1 MSNGS
6 KVYIETYGCS
16 ASYSDSEICAG
27 QLTQEGYSIVDDP
40 NDSDI
45 NIIVTCTV
53 KTATA
58 NRMSYRIKKLSENDS
73 PLIVAGCMPKTQA
86 KDIKKINP
94 KASLMGP
101 DSIDKI
107 STIVNSTLQGNQVI
121 ELKTSTKPKVL
132 LPKIRIN
139 PVIDIVEIGT
149 GCLSSCTF
157 CQVKIA
163 KGTLISYP
171 PNVIVDQIKN
181 ATDDGCQE
189 IWLTS
194 TDNGCY
200 GMDMMMDLA
209 DLLESIV
216 NIPNNFLLRVG
227 MMNPMHTKKKFN
239 KLFNMFDHDKIY
251 KFLHIPVQSGNNRVL
266 KSMLRGHSVEDFIK
280 MSFNFRNKFPLSSIA
295 TDIIVGYP
303 TESEE
308 EFHDTV
314 DLIKYIEPDVV
325 NLSKYGA
332 RPGTKAIEMEQVP
345 NSVIN
350 ERSKLLTSIIKE
362 ISLKHNQ
369 QWRGWN
375 GKCLVNEKGKVK
387 GTMIGRN
394 FAYKPIV
401 LDDSDVILGKIYD
414 VQVTNVH
421 STYLSAKICE

>member
-1 MSNGS
+1 MSTGS

-16 ASYSDSEICAG
+16 ASFSDSEICAG
-27 QLTQEGYSIVDDP
+27 QLSQAGYSIVDNP
-40 NDSDI
+40 KDSDV
-45 NIIVTCTV
+45 NVIVTCTV

-58 NRMSYRIKKLSENDS
+58 NRMSHRIKKLSENNS
-73 PLIVAGCMPKTQA
+73 ALVVAGCMPKTQA
-86 KDIKKINP
+86 KEIKKLNP
-94 KASLMGP
+94 NASLMGP
-101 DSIDKI
+101 DSIDQI
-107 STIVNSTLQGNQVI
+107 TDIVNSTLNGTPLIQLG
-121 ELKTSTKPKVL
+121 KSTKPKIL

-171 PNVIVDQIKN
+171 PDAIVEQIQKS
-181 ATDDGCQE
+181 TDSGCRE

-200 GMDMMMDLA
+200 GMDMSMDLA
-209 DLLESIV
+209 DLLTSIV
-216 NIPNNFLLRVG
+216 DIQNNFLVRVG
-227 MMNPMHTKKKFN
+227 MMNPMHTKKKFH
-239 KLFNMFDHDKIY
+239 KLFNIFSHDKIY

-266 KSMLRGHSVEDFIK
+266 KSMLRGHSREDYIL
-280 MSFNFRNKFPLSSIA
+280 MCSSFREKFPLSSIA

-308 EFHDTV
+308 EFRDTV
-314 DLIKYIEPDVV
+314 KLIKSTQPDVV

-345 NSVIN
+345 NSTIN
-350 ERSKLLTSIIKE
+350 ARSKSLTSIIKE
-362 ISLKHNQ
+362 ISLERNKKWLDWTGN
-369 QWRGWN
+369 
-375 GKCLVNEKGKVK
+375 CLVNENGKID

-394 FAYKPIV
+394 FAYRPIV
-401 LDDSDVILGKIYD
+401 LKNSDVVLGNYYNVKIVEAQSNYLVGEIL
-414 VQVTNVH
+414 
-421 STYLSAKICE
+421 

>member
-163 KGTLISYP
+163 KGTPVSY
-171 PNVIVDQIKN
+171 
-181 ATDDGCQE
+181 TH
-189 IWLTS
+189 LTLP
-194 TDNGCY
+194 T
-200 GMDMMMDLA
+200 
-209 DLLESIV
+209 
-216 NIPNNFLLRVG
+216 
-227 MMNPMHTKKKFN
+227 
-239 KLFNMFDHDKIY
+239 
-251 KFLHIPVQSGNNRVL
+251 NREV
-266 KSMLRGHSVEDFIK
+266 
-280 MSFNFRNKFPLSSIA
+280 
-295 TDIIVGYP
+295 
-303 TESEE
+303 
-308 EFHDTV
+308 
-314 DLIKYIEPDVV
+314 
-325 NLSKYGA
+325 
-332 RPGTKAIEMEQVP
+332 
-345 NSVIN
+345 
-350 ERSKLLTSIIKE
+350 
-362 ISLKHNQ
+362 
-369 QWRGWN
+369 
-375 GKCLVNEKGKVK
+375 
-387 GTMIGRN
+387 
-394 FAYKPIV
+394 
-401 LDDSDVILGKIYD
+401 
-414 VQVTNVH
+414 
-421 STYLSAKICE
+421 

>member
-1 MSNGS
+1 
-6 KVYIETYGCS
+6 
-16 ASYSDSEICAG
+16 
-27 QLTQEGYSIVDDP
+27 
-40 NDSDI
+40 
-45 NIIVTCTV
+45 
-53 KTATA
+53 
-58 NRMSYRIKKLSENDS
+58 
-73 PLIVAGCMPKTQA
+73 
-86 KDIKKINP
+86 
-94 KASLMGP
+94 
-101 DSIDKI
+101 
-107 STIVNSTLQGNQVI
+107 
-121 ELKTSTKPKVL
+121 
-132 LPKIRIN
+132 
-139 PVIDIVEIGT
+139 
-149 GCLSSCTF
+149 
-157 CQVKIA
+157 
-163 KGTLISYP
+163 
-171 PNVIVDQIKN
+171 
-181 ATDDGCQE
+181 
-189 IWLTS
+189 
-194 TDNGCY
+194 
-200 GMDMMMDLA
+200 
-209 DLLESIV
+209 
-216 NIPNNFLLRVG
+216 

-314 DLIKYIEPDVV
+314 DLIKYIED
-325 NLSKYGA
+325 NADSTRQGSKYGA

>member
-107 STIVNSTLQGNQVI
+107 STIVNSTLRGNQVI

-181 ATDDGCQE
+181 ATDEGCQE

-295 TDIIVGYP
+295 TDI
-303 TESEE
+303 
-308 EFHDTV
+308 
-314 DLIKYIEPDVV
+314 
-325 NLSKYGA
+325 
-332 RPGTKAIEMEQVP
+332 
-345 NSVIN
+345 
-350 ERSKLLTSIIKE
+350 TSIATDVTSFLTDMIRE
-362 ISLKHNQ
+362 LHQLSLI
-369 QWRGWN
+369 RAS
-375 GKCLVNEKGKVK
+375 VATDITSV
-387 GTMIGRN
+387 
-394 FAYKPIV
+394 
-401 LDDSDVILGKIYD
+401 
-414 VQVTNVH
+414 VH
-421 STYLSAKICE
+421 F

>member
-1 MSNGS
+1 MSTGS

-16 ASYSDSEICAG
+16 ASFSDSEICAG
-27 QLTQEGYSIVDDP
+27 QLSEAGYSIVDNP
-40 NDSDI
+40 EDSDV
-45 NIIVTCTV
+45 NVIVTCTV

-58 NRMSYRIKKLSENDS
+58 NRMSHRIKKLSETNS
-73 PLIVAGCMPKTQA
+73 ALVVAGCMPKTQA
-86 KDIKKINP
+86 KEIQKINP
-94 KASLMGP
+94 KASMMGP
-101 DSIDKI
+101 DSIDQI
-107 STIVNSTLQGNQVI
+107 TNIVNSTLNGNQLI
-121 ELKTSTKPKVL
+121 ELGKSSKPKVL

-171 PNVIVDQIKN
+171 PGSIVEQIQESTN
-181 ATDDGCQE
+181 SGCKE
-189 IWLTS
+189 VWLTS

-200 GMDMMMDLA
+200 GMDMSMDLT

-216 NIPNNFLLRVG
+216 DIPNNFLIRVG

-239 KLFNMFDHDKIY
+239 KLFNIFSHDKIY

-266 KSMLRGHSVEDFIK
+266 KSMLRGHSREDYIE
-280 MSFNFRNKFPLSSIA
+280 MCSSFREKFPLSSIA

-303 TESEE
+303 TETDD
-308 EFHDTV
+308 EFDDTV
-314 DLIKYIEPDVV
+314 ELIKSTQPDVV

-345 NSVIN
+345 NSIIN
-350 ERSKLLTSIIKE
+350 NRSKFLSSLIKE
-362 ISLKHNQ
+362 ISLERNKKWIDWTGN
-369 QWRGWN
+369 
-375 GKCLVNEKGKVK
+375 CLINEKGKID

-394 FAYKPIV
+394 FAYRPIV
-401 LDDSDVILGKIYD
+401 LKTSDVVLGNNYKVKIIEA
-414 VQVTNVH
+414 Q
-421 STYLSAKICE
+421 STYLIGEVL